1 LEFRQVLPEQATV
14 DADELLSAIEPLRV
28 PARRPYVL
36 VNFIS
41 TLDGRATFQGRSGGL
56 GDEGDRVLFHGLRER
71 ADALLVGTGTLRVER
86 YGRMLGRAERRERR
100 VAHGRTPEP
109 LACLVTR
116 TGAVPLD
123 IPLFAEPEAKVVVF
137 SGADVDLSGVQ
148 ADVALVHV
156 SRDELTLTTVLERLH
171 SDFGISLLLCEGGPS
186 LFSALLHEGLVDE
199 LLLTLAPK
207 LAGGGPAPTLT
218 TGSEL
223 PELAQL
229 EPIHLLER
237 EGSLFLRYSL
247 RPD

>member
-41 TLDGRATFQGRSGGL
+41 TLDGRATFHGRSGGL

-100 VAHGRTPEP
+100 VAHGRAPEP

>member
-1 LEFRQVLPEQATV
+1 MEFRQVLPEQATV

-41 TLDGRATFQGRSGGL
+41 TLDGRATFHGRSGGL

-100 VAHGRTPEP
+100 VAHGRAPEP